1 MTTADAA
8 GTAPAPRCR
17 MTRPERRE
25 VLLGVGRRLFAER
38 GYHGTSVGDIARE
51 ARCSEAVLY
60 QHFAGKL
67 ELFLA
72 VLEEQAGRMRERLLR
87 GAEADPEDPFGGI
100 ARALGRRIVEPDVP
114 DQLKLRSLA
123 VTMTDDPVVRGALEG
138 IRESFIEVVGAAVRR
153 SQATGRLR
161 DDIDA
166 DHVVAIFAGL
176 SFLGAFTCALG
187 GDRELRRLA
196 PVAETLILMLTPTDR
211 EAP

>member
-1 MTTADAA
+1 
-8 GTAPAPRCR
+8 
-17 MTRPERRE
+17 MTREGRRA
-25 VLLGVGRRLFAER
+25 LLLEVGRTLFAER
-38 GYHGTSVGDIARE
+38 GYHGTSVADIARE

-72 VLEEQAGRMRERLLR
+72 VLEEQAALMAARLERAAQ
-87 GAEADPEDPFGGI
+87 GDAEDPFGGI
-100 ARALGRRIVEPDVP
+100 ARALGHRMTEPDVP

-123 VTMTDDPVVRGALEG
+123 VTMADDPAVRRTLEG
-138 IRESFIEVVGAAVRR
+138 IGERFRQVVGDAARR
-153 SQATGRLR
+153 SQANGHIRAGV
-161 DDIDA
+161 DPE
-166 DHVVAIFAGL
+166 HVMGLFAGL

-196 PVAETLILMLTPTDR
+196 PVAETLVRILSPAPV